1 MTDLKAIKKNLQK
14 TIKAIRKDGEEFPK
28 AMMTGQQMEK
38 RTATVNCGGECR
50 PKESRKRA
58 ENVLAADL
66 FKAFLAEAGATA
78 RLEHVERFDAW
89 QIRITY

>member
-1 MTDLKAIKKNLQK
+1 MADLMKTKKALQK
-14 TIKAIRKDGEEFPK
+14 TIKAMRKDGEEFPK

-38 RTATVNCGGECR
+38 RTATVNCGGEWR

-58 ENVLAADL
+58 ENVLASDL